1 MKKSKI
7 KKHLVKTEEEA
18 IKEEYYKPKKFG
30 EGKTVEYEIDG
41 MRKSYC
47 KLTEWVNGEGYDI
60 SFESEVSKGKW
71 ESKRIDIHIDELDTL
86 FSCLNHFKY
95 FG

>member
-1 MKKSKI
+1 MDVVK
-7 KKHLVKTEEEA
+7 VGFKTEEEA

-47 KLTEWVNGEGYDI
+47 KLTESIELASATRFIMRAI
-60 SFESEVSKGKW
+60 SKSRSLKIPKLA
-71 ESKRIDIHIDELDTL
+71 SAQYK
-86 FSCLNHFKY
+86 
-95 FG
+95 